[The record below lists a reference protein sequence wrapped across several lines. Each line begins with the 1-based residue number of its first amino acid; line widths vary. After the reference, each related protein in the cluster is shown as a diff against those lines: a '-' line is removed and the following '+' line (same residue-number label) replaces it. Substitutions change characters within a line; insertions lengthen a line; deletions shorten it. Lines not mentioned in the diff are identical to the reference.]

1 MNKELYLTKL
11 KKMLPEYESQ
21 EIINDFEE
29 HFKVGLEEGKTE
41 EQIIES
47 LGNPIDIAKEYGYV
61 DTDKSTLPVSNR
73 VIALIGLIFFDLLF
87 GIAIIGSLIAVW
99 ASLWV
104 TVLSLVVAGI
114 AMLVGMFLAPIPWY
128 ILLFGGISV
137 LALSVVLG
145 IGMIYVTKYAFK
157 GLVWY
162 GKLHGKIAAGE

>member
-1 MNKELYLTKL
+1 MNKEQYLMKL

-29 HFKVGLEEGKTE
+29 HFKVGFEDGKTE
-41 EQIIES
+41 EEIIDS
-47 LGNPIDIAKEYGYV
+47 LGNPMDIAKEYGYV
-61 DTDKSTLPVSNR
+61 EKDKSQLPVGNR
-73 VIALIGLIFFDLLF
+73 VIALIGLIFFDLLI

-99 ASLWV
+99 ASLWA
-104 TVLSLVVAGI
+104 TVISLVVSGI
-114 AMLVGMFLAPIPWY
+114 AALIGMFISPGPWY
-128 ILLFGGISV
+128 ILFFGGVSV